1 MKKFMVTIGSFIIM
15 LFLGLIYA
23 WSIFGKAL
31 KEEGWKGDSS
41 LAFTISIA
49 AFCLGGLV
57 TSQIKRKV
65 NLTIILLCDAVLI
78 LAGFVLSS
86 FTGDNYLLLYI
97 SYGGLA
103 GFAVG
108 SAYNIIISIVP
119 LHYPKKISGTVGGA
133 MLLGF
138 GFGGLLLGIAAKKL
152 ISSFGV
158 FETFLYIGIAF
169 FIVFLIFM
177 FFIKPPVNSDSDSD
191 NNYITATD
199 SNSKNYTISQ
209 MIKHPYFWAFF
220 VWQTLVDSLG
230 LSLIGQA
237 TFIADE
243 AKIGIAFIALTAG
256 IASICSGF
264 GKMLFG
270 FLYDF
275 KGRSFTLALTAICGF
290 ISAILTIVS
299 IVYHLPVLFFVAIII
314 GGLAYGSGPGCNAAF
329 TRKQFGDEHFS
340 GNFAVNTLAL
350 LVAAFAGSYM
360 TGLLQGA
367 TNTYLYPL
375 IVLVVYMVIA
385 FIAALTMKKE
395 R

>member
-31 KEEGWKGDSS
+31 KEEGWQGDSS

-57 TSQIKRKV
+57 TSQIRKKV
-65 NLTIILLCDAVLI
+65 NLTIIFLVDALLI

-86 FTGDNYLLLYI
+86 FAGDNYVLLYL
-97 SYGGLA
+97 SYGCLA

-108 SAYNIIISIVP
+108 SAYNLIISIVP
-119 LHYPKKISGTVGGA
+119 LHYPKKVSGTVGGA

-138 GFGGLLLGIAAKKL
+138 GLGGLLLGIAAKKL

-158 FETFLYIGIAF
+158 FDTFLYIGIAF
-169 FIVFLIFM
+169 FIVFFIFM
-177 FFIKPPVNSDSDSD
+177 FFIKPPVNSVSD
-191 NNYITATD
+191 NKD
-199 SNSKNYTISQ
+199 STVTTSSSKNYTISQ

-220 VWQTLVDSLG
+220 IWQTLVDSLG

-237 TFIADE
+237 SFIADE
-243 AKIGIAFIALTAG
+243 AKIGVAFIALTAG

-270 FLYDF
+270 FLYDL
-275 KGRSFTLALTAICGF
+275 KGRCFTLAITAVMGF
-290 ISAILTIVS
+290 VSAGLTIIS
-299 IVYHLPVLFFVAIII
+299 ILYYQPILFFVAIII

-350 LVAAFAGSYM
+350 FVAAFAGSYM

-367 TNTYLYPL
+367 TKTYLYPL

-385 FIAALTMKKE
+385 FIAAITMKKD